1 MMDTMGIVIP
11 TSLYVYE
18 RVKSVKRLKSMLLE
32 YSVQSKSHDLA
43 DLYVSTEMKITLSWY
58 MHLKINF
65 LSLTDSQVRKYFS
78 YAVCQRP
85 RDFIVNNSDV
95 DDDKLVSDAV
105 EGLIVC
111 RKYPRFL

>member
-18 RVKSVKRLKSMLLE
+18 RVKSVRRLKSMLLE
-32 YSVQSKSHDLA
+32 HSVQPESHPDLH
-43 DLYVSTEMKITLSWY
+43 VSTEMKIALSWY

-65 LSLTDSQVRKYFS
+65 LSLTDAQVRKYFF
-78 YAVCQRP
+78 YTVCQRP

-111 RKYPRFL
+111 RKYPRFM

>member
-1 MMDTMGIVIP
+1 MDTMNIVIP

-18 RVKSVKRLKSMLLE
+18 RVNSVRRLKSMLLK
-32 YSVQSKSHDLA
+32 YSEQSESHP
-43 DLYVSTEMKITLSWY
+43 DLYVSTEMKIALSWY

-65 LSLTDSQVRKYFS
+65 LSLTDAQVRKYFF
-78 YAVCQRP
+78 YVVRQRP

-105 EGLIVC
+105 EGLIAC
-111 RKYPRFL
+111 RKYSRFM